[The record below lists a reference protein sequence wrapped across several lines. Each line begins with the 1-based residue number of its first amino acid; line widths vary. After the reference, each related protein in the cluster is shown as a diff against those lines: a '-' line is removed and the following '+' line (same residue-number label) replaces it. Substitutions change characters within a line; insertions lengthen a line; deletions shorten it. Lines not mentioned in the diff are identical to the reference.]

1 METKIEV
8 EISKIKKITT
18 QPKMSFQASFFIF
31 DISSTIVI
39 VKAFITI

>member
-8 EISKIKKITT
+8 EISKIKIITT

-31 DISSTIVI
+31 DISTTIVI
-39 VKAFITI
+39 VKASIIN